1 MKTTFETWRAL
12 EKLYK
17 DKRVRAIGVCNFE
30 KHHLEELEKNS
41 TITPMVNQIEI
52 HPYNQQDELRAYC
65 ESKNIIVESWSPL
78 IQGNINDPVLVE
90 IGKIHGKSPAQVI
103 LRWHIQNWLLPLPKS
118 ITPSRIKENRELDF
132 ILSKEEME
140 KIKLLNRNERLG
152 SHPDE
157 MEYGFEN
164 LR

>member
-1 MKTTFETWRAL
+1 
-12 EKLYK
+12 
-17 DKRVRAIGVCNFE
+17 
-30 KHHLEELEKNS
+30 
-41 TITPMVNQIEI
+41 MVNQIEI

-78 IQGNINDPVLVE
+78 IQGNINDSVLVE

-132 ILSKEEME
+132 VLSKEEME